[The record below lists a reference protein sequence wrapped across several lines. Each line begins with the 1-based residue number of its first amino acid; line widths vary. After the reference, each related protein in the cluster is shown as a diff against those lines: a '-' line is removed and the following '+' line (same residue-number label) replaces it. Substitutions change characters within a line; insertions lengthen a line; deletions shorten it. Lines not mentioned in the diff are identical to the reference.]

1 MMRWLDSRFL
11 WLGAALLVLGAGCGA
26 DDGPII
32 APAEGVVLVDGK
44 PTKDIAVRFHP
55 TSGPISVGLTD
66 ENGKFSLT
74 TRSLNDGAVVGNHD
88 VALVHADPN
97 RPIGQSEAEAIAK
110 SPISIKYG
118 RPDTSGVKA
127 KVEPDIVN
135 SYVFELPAKSG
146 RQSK

>member
-1 MMRWLDSRFL
+1 MTLSHCRFVWLAA
-11 WLGAALLVLGAGCGA
+11 AALVLSAGCGD

-32 APAEGVVLVDGK
+32 AKAEGIVLVDGK

-55 TSGPISVGLTD
+55 TNGPISVALTD
-66 ENGKFSLT
+66 ENGKFVLT
-74 TRSLNDGAVVGNHD
+74 TRSLHDGAVVGNHE

-118 RPDTSGVKA
+118 RPETSGVKA

-135 SYVFELPAKSG
+135 SFVFELPGKG
-146 RQSK
+146 QQTK